1 MLLCTYCYARSA
13 TALRI
18 DCGHPPQ
25 QPTSVGSVRIHQ
37 QRHTHD
43 HQHGPPHTA
52 DFRRAEPSP
61 SVPPSQH
68 LRVTVLARAG
78 YGQLPDTRRH
88 GPGPPWFEPT
98 PTPWLS
104 GTVPR
109 VAPLQAT
116 LGELLVEASLATSQR
131 RAYPPALLFLRSPP
145 LSDGYQRLPDEAR
158 GGALPG
164 DARGSCVGAR
174 QRIQP
179 RFACLTGWARGV
191 RIGL

>member
-1 MLLCTYCYARSA
+1 MLNC
-13 TALRI
+13 I
-18 DCGHPPQ
+18 MFP
-25 QPTSVGSVRIHQ
+25 
-37 QRHTHD
+37 
-43 HQHGPPHTA
+43 
-52 DFRRAEPSP
+52 
-61 SVPPSQH
+61 
-68 LRVTVLARAG
+68 VLAG
-78 YGQLPDTRRH
+78 LPADTRRH

-131 RAYPPALLFLRSPP
+131 RAYLRALLFLRSLP
-145 LSDGYQRLPDEAR
+145 LSYGYQRLPDEAR